1 MCRKGVRWKA
11 STQRYIANATLY
23 VYNSYSQLKAGTF
36 KSRGFYEFDLFER
49 GKPRHIRSVDV
60 HERVIQ
66 RCTCDYS
73 LIPMLQPTFIYD
85 NGASMKNKG
94 YSFAVRR
101 FNRHLQW
108 HIRKHGNKG
117 YILLFDFSNYFNSIP
132 HDLIL
137 KILDKLYLDEKTLNL
152 IKHFIEMFGDVGLGL
167 GSQVSQ
173 VLALAAANALDH
185 YIKEVLGIKCYGR
198 YMDDGYLIHESKEY
212 LKECMEKIRQKCIEL
227 GLILSEKKTHIMPI
241 RKNFMWLKI
250 RYRVTATGHIVKRVW
265 KKSVVRMRRK
275 LKKLKRKLDKGLI
288 TTGDIYQSVQSWK
301 SHTRGLAIYH
311 TMKSLDE
318 LIYNLFG
325 TEVIA

>member
-1 MCRKGVRWKA
+1 M
-11 STQRYIANATLY
+11 
-23 VYNSYSQLKAGTF
+23 
-36 KSRGFYEFDLFER
+36 
-49 GKPRHIRSVDV
+49 
-60 HERVIQ
+60 
-66 RCTCDYS
+66 
-73 LIPMLQPTFIYD
+73 
-85 NGASMKNKG
+85 
-94 YSFAVRR
+94 
-101 FNRHLQW
+101 
-108 HIRKHGNKG
+108 
-117 YILLFDFSNYFNSIP
+117 
-132 HDLIL
+132 
-137 KILDKLYLDEKTLNL
+137 KILDKLYLDEKTLKL